1 MTGYDPRAT
10 ADARVSRATDGKAR
24 AMADAKM
31 EKEARLK
38 AALRENLR
46 KRKAQERETRDDSDK
61 PEA

>member
-1 MTGYDPRAT
+1 
-10 ADARVSRATDGKAR
+10 
-24 AMADAKM
+24 MADAKL

-46 KRKAQERETRDDSDK
+46 KRKAQERETRDDADK